1 MANEPTDAA
10 GGVDCEAEDKAISCG
25 TGSTFLWQP
34 PGRVTIIRPMRDAFT
49 PGSAADDADDAAFE
63 ILPGDAGAGLVLLCD
78 HASSHVPV
86 EYGSLGLPPSE
97 FERHIAYDI
106 GAAALTRA
114 LAARFGVPAVLSH
127 FSRLLIDPNRGL
139 DDPTLIMQLSDGAV
153 VPGNARIDQA
163 ECERRI
169 ARFYQPYDDAVNQT
183 IEAGMASG
191 RLPMILSI
199 HSFTPLWKGIPRPWH
214 AGILWDADP
223 RLAQPLIVGLARDPA
238 IVVGDNEPYHG
249 ALKGDTLYRHATR
262 RGLAH
267 ALVEIRQDLIADP
280 AGVEAWAGRLADV
293 LAGLKLGAAPH
304 EVEFF
309 GSLTGPLLD

>member
-1 MANEPTDAA
+1 MAAVRPGHYHLAMQDALNPSFA
-10 GGVDCEAEDKAISCG
+10 LNSGHARENAAEA
-25 TGSTFLWQP
+25 
-34 PGRVTIIRPMRDAFT
+34 V
-49 PGSAADDADDAAFE
+49 FE
-63 ILPGDAGAGLVLLCD
+63 IIPGDQRAGLILLCD
-78 HASSHVPV
+78 HASSHVPE

-106 GAAALTRA
+106 GAEALTRV
-114 LAARFGVPAVLSH
+114 LADRFGVPAVLSH

-139 DDPTLIMQLSDGAV
+139 DDPTLIMRLSDGAV
-153 VPGNARIDQA
+153 IPRNARIDKA
-163 ECERRI
+163 ERERRI
-169 ARFYQPYDDAVNQT
+169 ARFYQPYDDAVERT

-191 RLPMILSI
+191 RIPMILSI
-199 HSFTPLWKGIPRPWH
+199 HSFTPFWKGTPRPWH

-223 RLAQPLIVGLARDPA
+223 RLAVPLIDGLALDPA

-280 AGVEAWAGRLADV
+280 AGVAEWADRLGKV
-293 LAGLKLGAAPH
+293 LVDLKVGEAPH

-309 GSLTGPLLD
+309 GSLADPR

>member
-1 MANEPTDAA
+1 MAAA
-10 GGVDCEAEDKAISCG
+10 PVRHYHS
-25 TGSTFLWQP
+25 
-34 PGRVTIIRPMRDAFT
+34 RMRTELDPA
-49 PGSAADDADDAAFE
+49 PAADGAAAFE
-63 ILPGDAGAGLVLLCD
+63 VITGRVDAGLILICD
-78 HASSHVPV
+78 HASSHVPP
-86 EYGSLGLPPSE
+86 EYAALGLPASE

-139 DDPTLIMQLSDGAV
+139 DDPTLIMRLSDGAV
-153 VPGNARIDQA
+153 VPGNARIDAA
-163 ECERRI
+163 ERARRI
-169 ARFYQPYDDAVNQT
+169 DRFYKPYDDAVNAA

-199 HSFTPLWKGIPRPWH
+199 HSFTAHWKGIARPWH

-223 RLAQPLIVGLARDPA
+223 RLARPLIEGLARDLA

-267 ALVEIRQDLIADP
+267 ALVEIRQDLIGDS
-280 AGVEAWAGRLADV
+280 AGVEAWAARLASV
-293 LAGLKLGAAPH
+293 LSALEVGAAPH
-304 EVEFF
+304 AIEYF
-309 GSLTGPLLD
+309 GSLTGPLVD